1 MHTKTC
7 YVIKRREME
16 GKGPKNR
23 VKNRKN
29 GILGGKPT
37 FFFKKCRCGK
47 FGNGESIRNQAG
59 DEILK
64 TQVAATCP
72 KNDH

>member
-37 FFFKKCRCGK
+37 FFFEKNADAENLGM
-47 FGNGESIRNQAG
+47 ESQLGIKLEMRY
-59 DEILK
+59 
-64 TQVAATCP
+64 
-72 KNDH
+72 